1 MKRFN
6 EILNE
11 NKFTD
16 SLGHDMPMSPKR
28 KKQLESDRGP
38 FKDFP
43 VQLWLDYT
51 PYRNSSEET
60 KRELRVLQS
69 YEVYRKSSKEFMELV
84 DTRIMKPFKK
94 YFRENDLDMKL
105 INEVSKLKDNLN
117 PIVLQ
122 LKVHYNRP
130 RPAKLARSLV
140 FHQEL
145 NFTVHPLKTAETPA
159 YPSGHATEGRFI
171 SLYLAD
177 RVPFEH
183 KGNIRKIGDD
193 IGHSRQIGGV
203 HYPTDT
209 EFGHQLAGALYNYYN
224 NETGLVKEKLHFSG
238 LSLTEAG
245 LKGLDLFKRDN
256 KEKFIKLVDDGELK
270 DEQGKKI
277 KINKD
282 LWPELK
288 KSLQGA
294 EDWNEISKTSF
305 STKNV
310 QSVFGM
316 ALSKVGK
323 GVNDLSGGKQG
334 KKDPTGED
342 WEAMIVL
349 GQKEEDGEDFDGTD
363 EWNRIKKKGYWDD
376 DFNRNASIKLAKSFN
391 ANGLRKLEQTGSG
404 KGGGTVSKVWKE
416 WGAKNA
422 TPKTDLKSGKKY
434 VSLKKIGG
442 SQVMSAK
449 KEEGIATFKAASMT
463 MGKKA
468 PNEAKKIVEFMQK
481 NTLDL
486 SGSGYRGSVEK
497 LEKDLESSKGNPQA
511 MKKLKPFQ
519 DELKTV
525 RKNGQVL
532 TKDMVSLFQ
541 SNPTFK
547 KHFVFEAATGSIKF
561 GDKSPSRANIMVEFD
576 PDKGK
581 VTGNYSLASVNEGD
595 VQKLSDLYKF
605 YASFKS
611 SGSSSPYMALR
622 GNIVDAPAKVFA
634 HTKKILNM
642 GESVEEGTHLT
653 FKGIMDEALTMNE
666 YGRKMLHENTIEQL
680 DEFALLDK
688 IKKGVSNIDK
698 KIRNKFIQM
707 WNWIQEKV
715 NMAFEWIK
723 KQGEKMLG
731 MLMRF
736 FGIEVTDSGLRGR
749 GPELFTQ

>member
-1 MKRFN
+1 M
-6 EILNE
+6 
-11 NKFTD
+11 
-16 SLGHDMPMSPKR
+16 
-28 KKQLESDRGP
+28 
-38 FKDFP
+38 
-43 VQLWLDYT
+43 
-51 PYRNSSEET
+51 
-60 KRELRVLQS
+60 
-69 YEVYRKSSKEFMELV
+69 
-84 DTRIMKPFKK
+84 
-94 YFRENDLDMKL
+94 
-105 INEVSKLKDNLN
+105 
-117 PIVLQ
+117 
-122 LKVHYNRP
+122 
-130 RPAKLARSLV
+130 
-140 FHQEL
+140 
-145 NFTVHPLKTAETPA
+145 
-159 YPSGHATEGRFI
+159 
-171 SLYLAD
+171 YLAD

-707 WNWIQEKV
+707 WNWIKEKV